1 MRLVQK
7 GLSQDKALFSFSIPF
22 HPQTSKGI
30 YLVWFLFVNLLAL
43 KWSTINENFILIEY
57 NFVYIYKTF
66 VHILSISF

>member
-7 GLSQDKALFSFSIPF
+7 GLSRDKALFSFSIPF

-43 KWSTINENFILIEY
+43 KWSTINEIFILIEY
-57 NFVYIYKTF
+57 NFILYYYIIKKKKKNVF
-66 VHILSISF
+66 